1 MIHSESRNKLCAALI
16 YCQRCDYEHVCV
28 PADGGNE
35 SHKDISN
42 YSVTHCIINF
52 HSNAQLVANR
62 LQMWSDAFVSFI
74 LHAFSRAFIQNHV
87 MSDLFI
93 QRFLHHRLFQS
104 SFMVINR
111 VNYAN
116 FIIKFRFRN

>member
-1 MIHSESRNKLCAALI
+1 VLHLYIASAVIMN
-16 YCQRCDYEHVCV
+16 VCV
-28 PADGGNE
+28 PADGGSE
-35 SHKDISN
+35 SHKDIAN